1 MYIIS
6 VIIYIIIICVIQTPG
21 GIAGIDRHN
30 SLERSDSTSSQQSSS
45 QPLSSS
51 LSSSQGTQQLKN
63 AKSWTGMYSM
73 VYLLCLLLSTNEY
86 SLEHSS

>member
-1 MYIIS
+1 MVYIVY
-6 VIIYIIIICVIQTPG
+6 VIIYLYMIICVIQTQG

-51 LSSSQGTQQLKN
+51 LGSSHGTQQLKN

-73 VYLLCLLLSTNEY
+73 VYLLC
-86 SLEHSS
+86 